1 MIYCLHFGYC
11 NKYETHFFRVRKDGD
26 ALLAS
31 KQHSRN
37 ECESACMCVCVRE
50 RERERVRENSWE

>member
-50 RERERVRENSWE
+50 RESERK